1 MTITYHDV
9 EQGTDE
15 WHQLRCGLLTASE
28 MKYAITPTLK
38 QANNEKTRLH
48 VYELAAQRISKY
60 VEPSYISDDMLRG
73 WDDEAAAKEYYEK
86 HNGVE
91 LEDVGFVTRSFDWG
105 TIGYSPDGRISGRN
119 AGVECK
125 SRRQKFAVQAAVEYH
140 RSGIIPSDFL
150 VQCHTGLIV
159 TEWDWSDLIIY
170 SGGMHMPILRVY
182 PDDKIHAA
190 ILEAAESFEE
200 QVKAAVRDYGVVTS
214 AWPLTE
220 RKVEE
225 EMFIESE

>member
-9 EQGTDE
+9 EQGSDT

-28 MKYAITPTLK
+28 MKYVITPTLK

-48 VYELAAQRISKY
+48 VYELAAQRISNY

-73 WDDEAAAKEYYEK
+73 WDDEASAADYYERHTGRK
-86 HNGVE
+86 LDN
-91 LEDVGFVTRSFDWG
+91 VGFVTREFSWG
-105 TIGYSPDGRISGRN
+105 TIGYSPDGAVVAQR

-140 RSGIIPSDFL
+140 RAGIIPTDFL
-150 VQCHTGLIV
+150 IQCHTGLIV
-159 TEWDWSDLIIY
+159 TQWDWIDLIIY
-170 SGGMHMPILRVY
+170 SGGLHMPILRVY
-182 PDDKIHAA
+182 PDETVHAA

-200 QVKAAVRDYGVVTS
+200 QIKLAVADYREVIS